1 MDNTIKN
8 SGEEVLSNV
17 TVSFGISLA
26 VASVVSA
33 LLVVAKEKSPAL
45 MASMKSATGHHW
57 STHSLVA
64 LVIFLVLGLALTR
77 VNGGQGVRM
86 TACGLVRTVVGG
98 VVIGALIIGGFYLFL
113 D

>member
-1 MDNTIKN
+1 MDTAIKN
-8 SGEEVLSNV
+8 SENDGLSNA

-26 VASVVSA
+26 VASVASA

-45 MASMKSATGHHW
+45 MAFMKSTTGHHW
-57 STHSLVA
+57 SAHSLFA
-64 LVIFLVLGLALTR
+64 LLIFLVVGFALTR

-86 TACGLVRTVVGG
+86 TPSALVKTVVGG
-98 VVIGALIIGGFYLFL
+98 IVIGSVIIGGFYLFV